1 MFAVRCREVF
11 QEPGGCQRLIIFYFR
26 DGHREYKVYQ
36 HITVDN
42 MGAVRLS
49 PSFITIPNRAFVPVK
64 RRPIALI
71 TRNEMVVRP
80 FVDIVPLIQK
90 SLIGCQVL
98 DTASLSG
105 RYYCSLHWQLF
116 NEVSFHVCSVQTEL
130 LVTLHKY
137 IYIYNIQNIYIYNIL
152 NKYQYAKFLSIGL
165 GKYLGIREY

>member
-1 MFAVRCREVF
+1 MKFCDESSGSSMVFFGLVVLGWCINFGARSIFNFPKLFKQVFPPNGGLFLLYLFNLWFDQYMFAVRCREVF

-71 TRNEMVVRP
+71 TRNEMVVSISSRCDTEISYWLP
-80 FVDIVPLIQK
+80 SARYSFIV
-90 SLIGCQVL
+90 G
-98 DTASLSG
+98 
-105 RYYCSLHWQLF
+105 
-116 NEVSFHVCSVQTEL
+116 
-130 LVTLHKY
+130 
-137 IYIYNIQNIYIYNIL
+137 
-152 NKYQYAKFLSIGL
+152 
-165 GKYLGIREY
+165 